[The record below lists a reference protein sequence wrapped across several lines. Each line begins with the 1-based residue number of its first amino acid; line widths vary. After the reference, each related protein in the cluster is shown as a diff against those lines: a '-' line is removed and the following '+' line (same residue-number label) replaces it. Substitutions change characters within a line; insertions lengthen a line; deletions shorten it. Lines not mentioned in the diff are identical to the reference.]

1 MAACRP
7 PVSGRSVQRFR
18 RVALVCL
25 VLGFVHVEA
34 RQTAAPV
41 PTETTAPDIP
51 GVVTGGTK
59 VELVASGLRGTEGPI
74 AAPDGTLL
82 FTEQDANRVS
92 RIDASGRVT
101 PYLSNTN
108 GTIGLAFDRLGRLIA
123 AQTTN
128 PQIAVLSPTRDV
140 LADSFEGQALLRPND
155 LTIDRNGGIYFSDPG
170 PPPQPGVTL
179 DLPRKPA
186 VFYIR
191 SESDVV
197 KVAEDI
203 ERPNGV
209 LLSPDERVLY
219 VANTLGDSVIAFD
232 VESDGILKNR
242 RSFARLEGVVKTETG
257 VRSGAD
263 GLAVD
268 SAGRLYVATSAGI
281 QIFSAQGTRLGIIP
295 IGIANGPQNLAFAG
309 PEKKTLYVVGRNAAW
324 KIAMQSQGLKD
335 RAK

>member
-1 MAACRP
+1 MVTLIAGGSLPSA
-7 PVSGRSVQRFR
+7 V
-18 RVALVCL
+18 VA
-25 VLGFVHVEA
+25 
-34 RQTAAPV
+34 QTAAV
-41 PTETTAPDIP
+41 TPDIP
-51 GVVTGGTK
+51 GVVAAGTK
-59 VELVASGLRGTEGPI
+59 IELVASGLRGGEGAI

-82 FTEQDANRVS
+82 FTEQEANRVS

-108 GTIGLAFDRLGRLIA
+108 GTIGLAFDRHGRLIA

-140 LADSFEGQALLRPND
+140 LADSFDGQPLLRPND

-170 PPPQPGVTL
+170 PPPQPGQTV
-179 DLPRKPA
+179 DLPRRPA

-191 SESDVV
+191 PEGDVL
-197 KVAEDI
+197 KAAEDI

-219 VANTLGDSVIAFD
+219 VANTLGDSVLAFD
-232 VESDGILKNR
+232 VASDGTLGNR
-242 RSFARLEGVVKTETG
+242 RSFARLEGVVKTENG

-268 SAGRLYVATSAGI
+268 SAGRLYVATTVGV
-281 QIFSAQGTRLGIIP
+281 QVFSTQGTRLGTIP
-295 IGIANGPQNLAFAG
+295 IGIANGPQNLAFSG
-309 PEKKTLYVVGRNAAW
+309 PGKRTLYVVGRNAAW
-324 KIAMQSQGLKD
+324 RIAMQSQGLND